1 MHPAIERVNVAIN
14 DLRNGKMVI
23 LTDNPDRENEGD
35 LIFPAEIVNE
45 DVIKFMLRYC
55 SGIICMP
62 MTIEQ
67 LKKLD
72 VPLMVTSQE
81 NSSSQR
87 TPFTVSIE
95 AREGVSTGVSIA
107 DRVKTILTAANK
119 KATPHDIVKPGHI
132 FPLQAK
138 EGGVLE
144 RGGHTEGSVDLM
156 RLAGFN
162 PAAVL
167 CEVMNADGTMAR
179 GEDLVQFA
187 HHHHITMLS
196 IDDLLSYR
204 LRHENMIL
212 EEACAEVPLEDYG
225 TFNLIAI
232 KDRVNGQ
239 EHLVLTNDKQNNL
252 PLLVRVHSS
261 CITGDLFGSKRCDC
275 HQQLHYSLKRISEEG
290 GMLIYL
296 NQERRGIG
304 FLNKVKAYALQEQG
318 LDTVEANMQLGLPI
332 DSRSYYVA
340 ANVLRNRGLSHIRLL
355 TNNPTKIE
363 DLQKYGVDTVEQE
376 MLPVFSNEINKR
388 YLQAKRDKLNHMLVF

>member
-296 NQERRGIG
+296 NQEGRGIG
-304 FLNKVKAYALQEQG
+304 LLNKVKAYALQEQG